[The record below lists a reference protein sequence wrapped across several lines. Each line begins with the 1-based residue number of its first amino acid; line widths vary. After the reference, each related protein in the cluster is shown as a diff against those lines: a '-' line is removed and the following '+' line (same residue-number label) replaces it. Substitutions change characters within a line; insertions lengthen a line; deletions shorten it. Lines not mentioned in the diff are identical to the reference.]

1 MKLPRRQFLRLAAGA
16 AVLPAASRIA
26 GAQAYPTRP
35 VRVLVG
41 FAPAGAVDISARLVA
56 QSLSERLGQPF
67 TIENRPG
74 AGTNLATEA
83 AVRAPADGYTLV
95 MISPPAAINAT
106 LYEKLNFNVIR
117 DLAPIASVIRMPF
130 VLLVN
135 PSVPAKTV
143 PELIALAR
151 ANPGR
156 MSLASS
162 GNGSG
167 LHLAGELFKSMAS
180 IDMIHVPYRGEA
192 IAITDLI
199 GGQLQAMFGTTAVAI
214 EHIRAGKVRA
224 LALTAAT
231 GTETAADIPLMSD
244 FLPGYE
250 ASFWDGF
257 GAPKNTPA
265 AVIERLNREINA
277 ALADPKIKA
286 RFVDLGG
293 SVFAG
298 TSADF
303 GKLIAAETEKWG
315 KVIRAANIK
324 PE

>member
-56 QSLSERLGQPF
+56 QSLPERLGQPF

-167 LHLAGELFKSMAS
+167 LHLAGELFKSMAG

-265 AVIERLNREINA
+265 AVIERLNKEINA

-286 RFVDLGG
+286 RFADLGG

-298 TSADF
+298 TPTDF

>member
-26 GAQAYPTRP
+26 GAQAYPMRP

-167 LHLAGELFKSMAS
+167 LHLAGELFKSMAG

-265 AVIERLNREINA
+265 AVIETLNKEINA

-286 RFVDLGG
+286 RFADLGG

-298 TSADF
+298 TPADF

-315 KVIRAANIK
+315 NVIRAANIK